1 MSGISGISGNNRMM
15 MQGMGGM
22 KRPDPTQM
30 ADKLFSKLDSSGQGY
45 IQKSDLQAAFD
56 KISSSSSSSSSGTLS
71 SVDDLFLKLDTNSD
85 GKVTKQEFSDTL
97 KKVADQLDNQF
108 MSMRMSGGMQGGGMS
123 SMMGMPPGGMMGGM
137 PPGGDSGGL
146 TKDQLT
152 SMSND
157 IGSSDSTASSSIK
170 SLINNFDKVDTDGDG
185 KVSLKEAMAYKVKMA
200 SSDSVSSSSS
210 TSTTSSTSGNDLNAK
225 ILSQIT
231 KLMQAY
237 DIGSDQS
244 SQSGIGSLL
253 STISVSA

>member
-1 MSGISGISGNNRMM
+1 MSGVSGIGGNNRMM

-56 KISSSSSSSSSGTLS
+56 KISSSSSSPSSSGTLS
-71 SVDDLFLKLDTNSD
+71 SVDDLFSKLDTNSD
-85 GKVTKQEFSDTL
+85 GKVTKQEFSDIL
-97 KKVADQLDNQF
+97 KKIADQLDNQF

-123 SMMGMPPGGMMGGM
+123 GMMGM

-152 SMSND
+152 SMSNN

-170 SLINNFDKVDTDGDG
+170 SLVNNFDKVDTDGDG
-185 KVSLKEAMAYKVKMA
+185 KVSLKEAMAYNKKMA

-210 TSTTSSTSGNDLNAK
+210 ISTTSSTSGNNLNAK

-237 DIGSDQS
+237 GIGSDQS
-244 SQSGIGSLL
+244 SQSGIGNLI

>member
-1 MSGISGISGNNRMM
+1 MSSISGIGGNYGMM

-56 KISSSSSSSSSGTLS
+56 KISSSSSSSSSGTSS
-71 SVDDLFLKLDTNSD
+71 SVDDLFSKLDTNSD

-108 MSMRMSGGMQGGGMS
+108 MSMRMNGGMQGGGM
-123 SMMGMPPGGMMGGM
+123 GGGMSGMMDGM

-152 SMSND
+152 SMSNNID
-157 IGSSDSTASSSIK
+157 SSDSTASSSIK
-170 SLINNFDKVDTDGDG
+170 NLVNNFDKADTDGDG
-185 KVSLKEAMAYKVKMA
+185 KISMKEAMAYKEKTA
-200 SSDSVSSSSS
+200 SSSSS
-210 TSTTSSTSGNDLNAK
+210 TSTASTSSNDLNTQ

-237 DIGSDQS
+237 GIGNDQS
-244 SQSGIGSLL
+244 SQSGIGNLL